1 MNALTDSFRAL
12 DPRLGG
18 AKESAVVTLST
29 ETRVGNAVLKLCADG
44 ETRRRVYEAMH
55 TAADDNLAVR
65 NEPIVVSRAG
75 EWSGSAA
82 QRSAAQAICRQAR
95 VCVCVI

>member
-1 MNALTDSFRAL
+1 MAAFLSFLLALYFLRAPLAPASSVVGALPETHSFF
-12 DPRLGG
+12 
-18 AKESAVVTLST
+18 ST
-29 ETRVGNAVLKLCADG
+29 CASG

-65 NEPIVVSRAG
+65 NEPIVASRAG
-75 EWSGSAA
+75 GWSGRAA
-82 QRSAAQAICRQAR
+82 QRSAGHLQCRQGC